1 MSGLA
6 VSRAPK
12 AAPRRAGALTC
23 AVLDDSLIDRYL
35 ICHALKEVFDDGVTV
50 EFTTL
55 TEARRY
61 LENRAVD
68 VLLADRVLPD
78 GDGAEF
84 ALSPPSG
91 TAVVLLSG
99 EDCADVVGRLDGSD
113 RARFL
118 HKDDLNGTRL
128 AEALL
133 PLVRPQAEVVPLHG
147 GKRAADA
154 GGSLAGMSPVTRG
167 LRLLRTVRAR
177 KDRTGGAEVAEL
189 LNEIER
195 ILLDL
200 RPRGTE

>member
-6 VSRAPK
+6 VSAAPK
-12 AAPRRAGALTC
+12 AACQKAGALTC

-35 ICHALKEVFDDGVTV
+35 ICHALKEVFDDSVTV
-50 EFTTL
+50 EFATAA
-55 TEARRY
+55 EARRY
-61 LENRAVD
+61 LEERVVD

-78 GDGAEF
+78 GDGADF
-84 ALSPPSG
+84 ALSPPEG

-99 EDCADVVGRLDGSD
+99 DDCTDVTERLDASG

-118 HKDDLNGTRL
+118 HKDDLSGERL

-133 PLVRPQAEVVPLHG
+133 PLVRKQAEVVPLHG
-147 GKRAADA
+147 SRGPADDGDPA
-154 GGSLAGMSPVTRG
+154 TGVSPVTRG

-177 KDRTGGAEVAEL
+177 KDRTGGAEIAEL

-200 RPRGTE
+200 RPRGH

>member
-6 VSRAPK
+6 VSAAPK
-12 AAPRRAGALTC
+12 AACQKAGALTC

-35 ICHALKEVFDDGVTV
+35 ICHALKEVFDDSVTV
-50 EFTTL
+50 EFATAA
-55 TEARRY
+55 EARRY
-61 LENRAVD
+61 LEERVVD

-78 GDGAEF
+78 GDGADF
-84 ALSPPSG
+84 ALSPPEG

-99 EDCADVVGRLDGSD
+99 DDCTDVTERLDASG

-118 HKDDLNGTRL
+118 HKDDLSGKRL

-133 PLVRPQAEVVPLHG
+133 PLVRKQAEVVPLHG
-147 GKRAADA
+147 SRGPADDA
-154 GGSLAGMSPVTRG
+154 DPATGVSPVTRG

-177 KDRTGGAEVAEL
+177 KDRTGGAEIAEL

-200 RPRGTE
+200 RPRGH